1 MARIVF
7 MGTPDFAVPTLRA
20 LIAQHE
26 VVGVVTQP
34 DRPAG
39 RKRQLHM
46 SPVKRVALEN
56 GIPVIQPEKLRRPEA
71 LESLKAWNPEAYVV
85 AAFGQILSQA
95 ALDIPPLGSINV
107 HASLLP
113 RWRGAAPIQAAIR
126 HGDSE
131 TGITIM
137 KMDAG
142 LDTGPML
149 AQETI
154 LIASD
159 ETGQTL
165 HDKLALVGSRLLIA
179 ILPEYLFGVR
189 QPQSQDDSLATYAP
203 QVTKEEGNIPWQ
215 MDADTIERLVR
226 AFTPWPGTFTFW
238 NNQQLKIHAGNIGA
252 GNAEPGLVVE
262 TPRGTAIGTGDGLFY
277 PSRLQLAGRNAVSVA
292 EFIRGYTGFVGSR
305 LFVS

>member
-20 LIAQHE
+20 LIARHE

-39 RKRQLHM
+39 RKRQVQM
-46 SPVKRVALEN
+46 SPVKQVAIEN
-56 GIPVIQPEKLRRPEA
+56 GLPVFQPVKLRRAEA
-71 LESLKAWNPEAYVV
+71 LETLRAWQPDAYVV

-95 ALDIPPLGSINV
+95 ALDIPPFGSINV

-113 RWRGAAPIQAAIR
+113 RWRGAAPIHAAIR
-126 HGDSE
+126 YGDSE

-149 AQETI
+149 AQEKL

-165 HDKLALVGSRLLIA
+165 HDKLALIGSKLLTA
-179 ILPEYLFGVR
+179 ILPEYLSGLCQL
-189 QPQSQDDSLATYAP
+189 QPQDDSMATYAP

-215 MDADTIERLVR
+215 MDATTIERLVR

-238 NNQQLKIHAGNIGA
+238 NNQQLKIHAGSIGA
-252 GNAEPGLVVE
+252 GNAEPGRVVE
-262 TPRGTAIGTGDGLFY
+262 THQGIAIGTGEGLFY
-277 PSRLQLAGRNAVSVA
+277 PSRLQLAGRNAVAVD
-292 EFIRGYTGFVGSR
+292 EFIRGYPGFISSQ
-305 LFVS
+305 LLSS